1 MDLKSLSYGFG
12 VLLLMAAHAGMA
24 LPESTMVPRFE
35 AVGVGNI
42 PRDVVPTF
50 VQDKAGYFW
59 IATGD
64 GLTRFD
70 GYHFRPQA
78 LQSADPAQRNLG
90 WIRALLAGNDGN
102 VWIGTEARGLAVY
115 DASLDAVRLVSAQT
129 GGALPVAPVPTI
141 RALVQDGAGRI
152 YAGSIGGGI
161 EVFDPRSA
169 AHSRLRQTGQAGD
182 LPDNR
187 VQALLFD
194 RNNGLWAGTWA
205 GLSVRR
211 SQGGGFERI
220 ALPGAKEAKT
230 VVQALAQASDGRI
243 WVGTQ
248 SGELYVVEA
257 ATLNAHRVAGG
268 SGETAPVTSFV
279 EDGDQRMWVG
289 TSQGLQLY
297 DALSLA
303 HLRQITHD
311 IRKPSGLAGNDIT
324 TLLRDR
330 AGWLWVGGLGLGLQ
344 RHNPDNKAIA
354 LLAPDPDTDSAYRRS
369 DIRSLLQVDSGDVWA
384 SMQGDGVVVFDQNF
398 RATGS
403 VALATQQTRKKT
415 HRQSGSARDAN
426 QIAAA
431 RQITS
436 MVQRRDGRVWL
447 GADSEL
453 MVVDSR
459 HQLRQTIKAPIG
471 PIRRLFESRDETLWI
486 GTADGAYRLPR
497 GATQVVRLQRAEGD
511 LTGEVHAF
519 AQGPDGTVWAGTSA
533 GLFTVAT
540 DTAVLKA
547 VNSTPPNGLA
557 SAIVIGL
564 LFDAEGTLWVDTGV
578 AGLHR
583 MTHWDGAL
591 AEFDRVSHRHGLI
604 GKPYGANLLAD
615 RQGRIWTQAGVY
627 DPKLDRLSELT
638 PVDGADL
645 GTGWFMSYA
654 PTQDGRLLFG
664 GSKGILVVSP
674 DRYVETKFAAPV
686 VVTDLRINGQRKDY
700 GVPYRELVLEPSDR
714 SFSIEFAA
722 LDFVNSSSLRY
733 SYRLKGF
740 EDDWVAT
747 GANAR
752 FASYSNLSP
761 GDYTLQ
767 VRAANRSGDW
777 SANEVTIP
785 VHKIAAWWQTT
796 GFRLFGIAVA
806 TLLLFGLFR
815 LRTRQLRVRQR
826 ELEAKVQERTVAL
839 ELLNR
844 ELQLRSEALVQ
855 SSLIDPLTGL
865 HNRRFLAQQIDAD
878 LALSQRA
885 LEAIGPATPGPDWT
899 GDLVFFLFDID
910 HFKRVNDRHGH
921 AVGDEILIQFS
932 QRIRAVFRDS
942 DFLVRWGGEE
952 FLGVA
957 RQTSR
962 ASAGELAER
971 ARLAIAG
978 SAFDTQSGLSLRL
991 TVSVGFA
998 AYPLSRE
1005 HPRALRW
1012 EELIKLADAGL
1023 YLVKAHG
1030 RNGWVGVKDCGDLSA
1045 AEIRDL
1051 VKRSLPEVLQL
1062 GRMGLECS
1070 AGVLADLSTGQP
1082 HGDFSGPATGLAA
1095 KPINFT
1101 PH

>member
-1 MDLKSLSYGFG
+1 MKSLSFGFG

-24 LPESTMVPRFE
+24 QPEYAGAPRFE
-35 AVGVGNI
+35 SVGVGKI

-70 GYHFRPQA
+70 GYYFRPQA
-78 LQSADPAQRNLG
+78 LQSADPAKRNLG

-102 VWIGTEARGLAVY
+102 VWIGTETKGLAVY
-115 DASLDAVRLVSAQT
+115 EASVDKVRLLSAQT
-129 GGALPVAPVPTI
+129 AGALPLAPRPTI
-141 RALVQDGAGRI
+141 RALAQDGAGRI

-169 AHSRLRQTGQAGD
+169 AHSSLRQTGHAGD

-194 RNNGLWAGTWA
+194 RKDGLWAGTWA

-211 SQGGGFERI
+211 SPGAGFERI
-220 ALPGAKEAKT
+220 DLPGSREAKQ

-257 ATLNAHRVAGG
+257 DSVKARRVANG
-268 SGETAPVTSFV
+268 SGETPPVTSFV
-279 EDGDQRMWVG
+279 EDGGKRMWVG
-289 TSQGLQLY
+289 TSRGLQLY

-303 HLRQITHD
+303 PLRRIAHD
-311 IRKPSGLAGNDIT
+311 IRKPSGLAGNDVT

-344 RHNPDNKAIA
+344 RHNPENKAIA
-354 LLAPDPDTDSAYRRS
+354 LLAPDPDTRSVYRNP
-369 DIRSLLQVDSGDVWA
+369 DIRSILQVDNGEVWA
-384 SMQGDGVVVFDQNF
+384 SMQGDGVVVFDRTL
-398 RATGS
+398 RATGT
-403 VALATQQTRKKT
+403 VAFATQRIQPS
-415 HRQSGSARDAN
+415 HRQAGTAQGAKPL
-426 QIAAA
+426 AALP
-431 RQITS
+431 QITS

-459 HQLRQTIKAPIG
+459 HQLQQTIKAPIG

-497 GATQVVRLQRAEGD
+497 GVTQVVRLQQAEGD

-519 AQGPDGTVWAGTSA
+519 AQGPDGTIWAGTAA
-533 GLFTVAT
+533 GLFTA
-540 DTAVLKA
+540 DPHTAVLKA

-583 MTHWDGAL
+583 MTHWDGAV

-615 RQGRIWTQAGVY
+615 RQGRIWTQTGVY
-627 DPKLDRLSELT
+627 DPKADRLFELSAG
-638 PVDGADL
+638 DGADL
-645 GTGWFMSYA
+645 GTGWFLSYA

-674 DRYVETKFAAPV
+674 DRFVETKFAAPL
-686 VVTDLRINGQRKDY
+686 VVTDLRINGEHKDY
-700 GVPYRELVLEPSDR
+700 GLPYRELVLEPSDR

-740 EDDWVAT
+740 ADDWGAT
-747 GANAR
+747 SANSR

-761 GDYTLQ
+761 GTYTLQ

-777 SANEVTIP
+777 SASELTIP
-785 VHKIAAWWQTT
+785 VRKIAAWWQTT
-796 GFRLFGIAVA
+796 GFRLLGVAVA
-806 TLLLFGLFR
+806 LLLLFGLFR
-815 LRTRQLRVRQR
+815 LRTKQLRVRQR
-826 ELEAKVQERTVAL
+826 ELEAKVQERTEAL
-839 ELLNR
+839 ELLNL
-844 ELQLRSEALVQ
+844 ELQQRSEALVQ

-885 LEAIGPATPGPDWT
+885 LEAFGPAMAGPDWA

-910 HFKRVNDRHGH
+910 HFKRINDRHGH
-921 AVGDEILIQFS
+921 AVGDEVLIQFS

-971 ARLAIAG
+971 ARMAIAG
-978 SAFDTQSGLSLRL
+978 SAFEMQSGLSLRL

-998 AYPLSRE
+998 AYPLSIK
-1005 HPRALRW
+1005 HPRALMW
-1012 EELIKLADAGL
+1012 EELVKLADAGL

-1030 RNGWVGVKDCGDLSA
+1030 RNGWAGVIDGGNLSA
-1045 AEIRDL
+1045 DEIRDL

-1062 GRMGLECS
+1062 GQMGLECS
-1070 AGVLADLSTGQP
+1070 AGVLAALNTARSEG
-1082 HGDFSGPATGLAA
+1082 
-1095 KPINFT
+1095 
-1101 PH
+1101 

>member
-1 MDLKSLSYGFG
+1 M
-12 VLLLMAAHAGMA
+12 
-24 LPESTMVPRFE
+24 P
-35 AVGVGNI
+35 
-42 PRDVVPTF
+42 
-50 VQDKAGYFW
+50 
-59 IATGD
+59 
-64 GLTRFD
+64 
-70 GYHFRPQA
+70 
-78 LQSADPAQRNLG
+78 
-90 WIRALLAGNDGN
+90 
-102 VWIGTEARGLAVY
+102 
-115 DASLDAVRLVSAQT
+115 
-129 GGALPVAPVPTI
+129 GAPLPTI
-141 RALVQDGAGRI
+141 RALAQDGAGRI

-169 AHSRLRQTGQAGD
+169 VHSSLRQTGHAGD

-187 VQALLFD
+187 VQALMFD
-194 RNNGLWAGTWA
+194 RNDGLWAGTWA
-205 GLSVRR
+205 GLSMRR
-211 SQGGGFERI
+211 RQGGGFERI
-220 ALPGAKEAKT
+220 ALPGAGETKN

-248 SGELYVVEA
+248 SGEVYVVEA
-257 ATLNAHRVAGG
+257 DSFKSRRLASG
-268 SGETAPVTSFV
+268 SGETPPVTSFV
-279 EDGDQRMWVG
+279 EDGDKQMWVG

-297 DALSLA
+297 DALSLV

-311 IRKPSGLAGNDIT
+311 IRKPSGLSGNDIT

-344 RHNPDNKAIA
+344 RHNPDSKAIA
-354 LLAPDPDTDSAYRRS
+354 LLAPDPDTRSAYRNA
-369 DIRSLLQVDSGDVWA
+369 DIRSMVQVDNGDVWA
-384 SMQGDGVVVFDQNF
+384 SMQGDGVVVFDRNL
-398 RATGS
+398 RAVGR
-403 VALATQQTRKKT
+403 VALATRQPRQTQQKT
-415 HRQSGSARDAN
+415 QRQAGSAQDAKP
-426 QIAAA
+426 IAAS
-431 RQITS
+431 RQIMA

-459 HQLRQTIKAPIG
+459 RQLQQSIKVPIG

-486 GTADGAYRLPR
+486 GTADGAYQLLS
-497 GATQVVRLQRAEGD
+497 GATQVVRLQQAEGD

-519 AQGPDGTVWAGTSA
+519 AQGPDGTVWAGTSS
-533 GLFTVAT
+533 GLFTVAPH
-540 DTAVLKA
+540 TAVLKA

-583 MTHWDGAL
+583 MTRWNGAL
-591 AEFDRVSHRHGLI
+591 AEFDRVSNRHGLI

-615 RQGRIWTQAGVY
+615 RQGRIWTQTGVY
-627 DPKLDRLSELT
+627 DPKLDRLFELS
-638 PVDGADL
+638 PVDRADL

-674 DRYVETKFAAPV
+674 DRFVETKFAAPV
-686 VVTDLRINGQRKDY
+686 VVTDLRINGERKDY
-700 GVPYRELVLEPSDR
+700 GAPYRELVLEPSDR

-747 GANAR
+747 SANAR

-761 GDYTLQ
+761 GNYTLQ

-785 VHKIAAWWQTT
+785 VRKIAAWWQTT

-806 TLLLFGLFR
+806 MLLLFGLFR
-815 LRTRQLRVRQR
+815 LRTKQLRLRQR
-826 ELEAKVQERTVAL
+826 ELEAKVQERTEAL
-839 ELLNR
+839 EALNC
-844 ELQLRSEALVQ
+844 ELQLKSEALGK

-885 LEAIGPATPGPDWT
+885 IEAIAPAMPGPDWA

-910 HFKRVNDRHGH
+910 HFKQVNDRHGH
-921 AVGDEILIQFS
+921 AVGDEVLIQFS

-962 ASAGELAER
+962 VSAGELAER

-978 SAFDTQSGLSLRL
+978 SAFETQSGLSLRL

-998 AYPLSRE
+998 AYPLSIK

-1012 EELIKLADAGL
+1012 EELVKLADAGL

-1030 RNGWVGVKDCGDLSA
+1030 RNGWVGVKDCGDLSTD
-1045 AEIRDL
+1045 EIRDL

-1062 GRMGLECS
+1062 GQMGIECS
-1070 AGVLADLSTGQP
+1070 TDVLA
-1082 HGDFSGPATGLAA
+1082 GLQTVRPDGSFAGAASEPRSA
-1095 KPINFT
+1095 KPD
-1101 PH
+1101 